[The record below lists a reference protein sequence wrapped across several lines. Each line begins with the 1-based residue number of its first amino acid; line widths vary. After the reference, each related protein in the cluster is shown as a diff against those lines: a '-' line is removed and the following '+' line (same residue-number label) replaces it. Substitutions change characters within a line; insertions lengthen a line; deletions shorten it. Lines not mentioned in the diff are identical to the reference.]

1 MIMTQGNLFPVASE
15 WIPPEKIPNLSE
27 AKEIAIDLETYDP
40 HLMDLGPGWVKGD
53 GYILGVAIA
62 VEGWKGYFPIRHPG
76 GGNFDEKIFKK
87 QLQKILDLPCDKI
100 FHNASY
106 DVGWLRW
113 WGLDVK
119 GKIIDTLLAAP
130 LVNENNYRYDLTS
143 VGWEYLKEKKSEAL
157 LYEVGATMG
166 IAKNKV
172 KASLYL
178 FPAMYVGPYAEQ
190 DADLTLRLW
199 HHLKVE
205 LVKQELSSIFDL
217 ETRLFPCLLD
227 MTQRGVRVDLE
238 KADKIKKDLIKKE
251 KEILLQI
258 KKDTGVN
265 VEVWAAVSVA
275 KAFDK
280 LNIKYDLTAINKQP
294 KFDKNFLVTHKH
306 PLAKM
311 IVSAREINKAHTTF
325 IDTIKR
331 HKFNGRIHAN
341 IHQMR
346 SDEGGGTITGR
357 FSYSN
362 PNLQQVPARNKE
374 LGPLIRS
381 IFIPDEGCTWG
392 SFDYSQQEP
401 RVLVHYA
408 ALTGGGLKGADE
420 VIESYKIKDPDFHQ
434 AVADMAGIDRKTAKT
449 INLGM
454 MYGMGK
460 GKLGSEL
467 GLDKDETE
475 DLFARFHANV
485 PFVKQLTEQAMRK
498 AENVGFLR
506 TLLGRKCRFDKW
518 EPRAFGIHKALPLWE
533 AEKEYGRDLKRAWT
547 YKALNRLIQGSS
559 ADMIKKAMV
568 DLYEEGIVS
577 HIQVHDELN
586 CSIESKEQ
594 ASRIK
599 EIMEHTVDLKVPLKV
614 DAEIGPSW
622 GEIKKK

>member
-1 MIMTQGNLFPVASE
+1 MAQQIPLFQTKSE
-15 WIPPEKIPNLSE
+15 WNPPEKIPNLSE
-27 AKEIAIDLETYDP
+27 AKEIAVDLETYDP
-40 HLMDLGPGWVKGD
+40 DIKTKGPGWAINN
-53 GYILGVAIA
+53 GYIAGVAIA
-62 VEGWKGYFPIRHPG
+62 VEGWKGYFPIRHEG
-76 GGNFDEKIFKK
+76 GGNFDENILKR
-87 QLQKILDLPCDKI
+87 QVQKIMDLPCDKV
-100 FHNASY
+100 FHNAAY

-113 WGLDVK
+113 WGVEVK
-119 GKIIDTLLAAP
+119 GKIIDTMIAAP
-130 LVNENNYRYDLTS
+130 LIDENRFRYSLNELGKD
-143 VGWEYLKEKKSEAL
+143 YLKETKSEGL
-157 LYEVGATMG
+157 LYEA
-166 IAKNKV
+166 AKEWGV
-172 KASLYL
+172 DAKAEMYKL
-178 FPAMYVGPYAEQ
+178 PAMYVGPYAEQ

-199 HHLKVE
+199 QYFKIE

-217 ETRLFPCLLD
+217 ETRLLPCLMD

-434 AVADMAGIDRKTAKT
+434 AVADMAGIDRSTAKT

-460 GKLGSEL
+460 GKLASQL
-467 GLDKDETE
+467 GLSKEETD
-475 DLFARFHANV
+475 DLFAKFHTNV
-485 PFVKQLTEQAMRK
+485 PFVKQLMEQATRK

>member
-1 MIMTQGNLFPVASE
+1 M
-15 WIPPEKIPNLSE
+15 
-27 AKEIAIDLETYDP
+27 
-40 HLMDLGPGWVKGD
+40 
-53 GYILGVAIA
+53 
-62 VEGWKGYFPIRHPG
+62 
-76 GGNFDEKIFKK
+76 
-87 QLQKILDLPCDKI
+87 
-100 FHNASY
+100 
-106 DVGWLRW
+106 
-113 WGLDVK
+113 
-119 GKIIDTLLAAP
+119 
-130 LVNENNYRYDLTS
+130 
-143 VGWEYLKEKKSEAL
+143 EYLKEQKSEAL
-157 LYEVGATMG
+157 LYEVAEQMG

-172 KASLYL
+172 KGSLYL
-178 FPAMYVGPYAEQ
+178 LPAMYVGDYAEQ

-205 LVKQELSSIFDL
+205 LIKQELSSIFDL
-217 ETRLFPCLLD
+217 ETRLLPCLME

-238 KADKIKKDLIKKE
+238 KADRIKKNLIKKE

-258 KKDTGVN
+258 KKDTGID

-280 LNIKYDLTAINKQP
+280 LNIKYDYTAINKQP

-311 IVSAREINKAHTTF
+311 IVSAREINKACTTF
-325 IDTIKR
+325 IDTIIR
-331 HKFNGRIHAN
+331 HNFNSRIHAN
-341 IHQMR
+341 INQMR
-346 SDEGGGTITGR
+346 GETGGTVTGR

-381 IFIPDEGCTWG
+381 IFLPDEGCTWG

-420 VIESYKIKDPDFHQ
+420 VIESYKTKDPDFHQ
-434 AVADMAGIDRKTAKT
+434 AVADMAGIDRRTAKT

-460 GKLGSEL
+460 GKLASQL
-467 GLDKDETE
+467 GLDEKETA
-475 DLFARFHANV
+475 DLFAKFHSSV
-485 PFVKQLTEQAMRK
+485 PFVKQLMEQATRR
-498 AENVGFLR
+498 AEHVGYLR

-518 EPRAFGIHKALPLWE
+518 EPRAFGIHKALPRWE
-533 AEKEYGRDLKRAWT
+533 AEKEYGQYLKRAWT

-559 ADMIKKAMV
+559 ADMTKKAMV
-568 DLYEEGIVS
+568 DLYEEGILS

-586 CSIESKEQ
+586 CSIEDEKQ
-594 ASRIK
+594 ATKIK
-599 EIMEHTVDLKVPLKV
+599 EIMEQTVELKVPLKV
-614 DAEIGPSW
+614 DMKLGPSW
-622 GEIKKK
+622 GEIV

>member
-1 MIMTQGNLFPVASE
+1 MIQGNLFPVGSE
-15 WIPPEKIPNLSE
+15 WVPPEKIPDLSD

-40 HLMDLGPGWVKGD
+40 DLKDLGPGWITGN

-62 VEGWKGYFPIRHPG
+62 VDGWKGYFPLRHPG
-76 GGNFDEKIFKK
+76 GGNFDEKFFKRSLK
-87 QLQKILDLPCDKI
+87 KILDLPCDKI

-113 WGLDVK
+113 WGLEVK
-119 GKIIDTLLAAP
+119 GRIIDTMIAAP
-130 LVNENNYRYDLTS
+130 LVNENSYRYDLTS
-143 VGWEYLKEKKSEAL
+143 VGSEYLKEKKSEAL
-157 LYEVGATMG
+157 LYEAAAQMG

-172 KASLYL
+172 KSSLYL
-178 FPAMYVGPYAEQ
+178 LPAMYVGDYAEQ

-199 HHLKVE
+199 YHLKIE
-205 LVKQELSSIFDL
+205 LIKQELSSIFDL
-217 ETRLFPCLLD
+217 ETRLLPCLID
-227 MTQRGVRVDLE
+227 MKWNGVRVDLD
-238 KADKIKKDLIKKE
+238 KAEKIKKNLQAQENKV
-251 KEILLQI
+251 LRQI
-258 KKDTGVN
+258 KKDTN
-265 VEVWAAVSVA
+265 VDVDIWAAVSVA

-280 LNIKYDLTAINKQP
+280 LKIKYEVTEKSGQP
-294 KFDKNFLVTHKH
+294 KFDKNFLTTHKH

-311 IVSAREINKAHTTF
+311 IVTARETNKARTTF
-325 IDTIKR
+325 IDTILR
-331 HKFNGRIHAN
+331 HSYQSRIHAD

-346 SDEGGGTITGR
+346 GDTGGTVTGR

-362 PNLQQVPARNKE
+362 PNLQQIPARNKE
-374 LGPLIRS
+374 IGPLIRS
-381 IFIPDEGCTWG
+381 IFVPNKGCKWG

-401 RVLVHYA
+401 RVLVHFA

-420 VIESYKIKDPDFHQ
+420 VIESYKTQDPDFHQ
-434 AVADMAGIDRKTAKT
+434 AVADMAGIDRRTAKT

-460 GKLGSEL
+460 GKLSSEL
-467 GLDKDETE
+467 GLDKFETE
-475 DLFARFHANV
+475 DLFAKFHANV
-485 PFVKQLTEQAMRK
+485 PFVKQLMEQATRK

-559 ADMIKKAMV
+559 ADMTKKAMV

-594 ASRIK
+594 ATRIK
-599 EIMEHTVDLKVPLKV
+599 EVMENTVELKVPLKV

-622 GEIKKK
+622 GEINKK

>member
-1 MIMTQGNLFPVASE
+1 MIKGNVHQVGSE
-15 WIPPEKIPNLSE
+15 WVPPEKIPDLSD
-27 AKEIAIDLETYDP
+27 AKEIAIDLETKDP
-40 HLMDLGPGWVKGD
+40 GLKDLGPGWVRGD

-62 VEGWKGYFPIRHPG
+62 VDGWKGYFPLRHPG
-76 GGNFDEKIFKK
+76 GGNFDVKFFKRSLK
-87 QLQKILDLPCDKI
+87 KILDLPCDKI

-113 WGLDVK
+113 WGLEVK
-119 GKIIDTLLAAP
+119 GRIIDTMIAAP
-130 LVNENNYRYDLTS
+130 LVNENSYRYNLTS

-157 LYEVGATMG
+157 LYEAAAQMG
-166 IAKNKV
+166 IPKNKI
-172 KASLYL
+172 KSNLYK
-178 FPAMYVGPYAEQ
+178 FEAMYVGDYAEQ

-205 LVKQELSSIFDL
+205 LIKQELSSIFDL
-217 ETRLFPCLLD
+217 ETRLLPSLME
-227 MTQRGVRVDLE
+227 MTQRGVRVDIE
-238 KADKIKKDLIKKE
+238 KAERIKKDFIKKE

-258 KKDTGVN
+258 KKETGVN

-280 LNIKYDLTAINKQP
+280 LNIKYDRTAINKQP
-294 KFDKNFLVTHKH
+294 KFDKNFLLTHKH

-311 IVSAREINKAHTTF
+311 IVSAREINKARTTF
-325 IDTIKR
+325 IDTIIR
-331 HKFNGRIHAN
+331 HSFNSRIHAN

-346 SDEGGGTITGR
+346 SDEGGTVTGR

-362 PNLQQVPARNKE
+362 PNLQQVPSRNKE

-381 IFIPDEGCTWG
+381 IFLPDEGCQWG

-408 ALTGGGLKGADE
+408 ALTGGGLRGADE
-420 VIESYKIKDPDFHQ
+420 VIESYKTKDPDFHQ
-434 AVADMAGIDRKTAKT
+434 AVADMAGIDRRTAKT

-460 GKLGSEL
+460 GKLASQL
-467 GLDKDETE
+467 GLDEKETA
-475 DLFARFHANV
+475 DLFAKFHNNV
-485 PFVKQLTEQAMRK
+485 PFVKQLMEQATRR
-498 AENVGFLR
+498 AEHVGYLR

-518 EPRAFGIHKALPLWE
+518 EPRAFGIHKALPRWE
-533 AEKEYGRDLKRAWT
+533 AEKEYGQYLKRAWT

-559 ADMIKKAMV
+559 ADMTKKAMV
-568 DLYEEGIVS
+568 DLYEEGILS

-586 CSIESKEQ
+586 CSIEDEKQ
-594 ASRIK
+594 AKKIK
-599 EIMEHTVDLKVPLKV
+599 EIMEQTVELKVPLKV
-614 DAEIGPSW
+614 DVKLGPSW
-622 GEIKKK
+622 GEIN